1 MRADLAALL
10 VTAVSIGFLHT
21 LIGPDHYLPFIALSQ
36 SGRWSPRKT
45 TLVTLL
51 CGMGHVLSSVV
62 LGLVGVALGLAVT
75 RLTVVEKVRGNIAAW
90 ALIGFGLVYGAWG
103 LRRAARGRRHEHLHA
118 HGDAGVHSH
127 EHSHDHEHLHIH
139 PGSSARRTTPWVF
152 FTIFLLGPCEPLIPL
167 VMYPAAKGNY
177 AGVAL
182 VAGAFGLVTI
192 MTMLT
197 IVMVSTFGLRL
208 VPAVRFERYS
218 HALAG
223 ASILLCGV
231 AIQFLHL

>member
-21 LIGPDHYLPFIALSQ
+21 LIGPDHYLPFIALSR

-51 CGMGHVLSSVV
+51 CGAGHVLGSVV

-75 RLTVVEKVRGNIAAW
+75 RLTVVEKIRGSVAAW

-103 LRRAARGRRHEHLHA
+103 LRRAARGRRHEHQHA

-127 EHSHDHEHLHIH
+127 EHSHDDEHLHVH
-139 PGSSARRTTPWVF
+139 AGSTARRTTSWAF

-182 VAGAFGLVTI
+182 VAGVFGLATI

-197 IVMVSTFGLRL
+197 VVMVSTFGLGL

-223 ASILLCGV
+223 ASIFLCGM